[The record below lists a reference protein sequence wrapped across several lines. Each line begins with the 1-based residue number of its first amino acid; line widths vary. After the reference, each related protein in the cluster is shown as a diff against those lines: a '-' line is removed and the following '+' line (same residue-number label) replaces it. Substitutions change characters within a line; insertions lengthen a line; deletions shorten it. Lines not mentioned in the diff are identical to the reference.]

1 MPGPEGGIGENTG
14 FSGRQAARCGL

>member
-14 FSGRQAARCGL
+14 FSGRQAERCGL